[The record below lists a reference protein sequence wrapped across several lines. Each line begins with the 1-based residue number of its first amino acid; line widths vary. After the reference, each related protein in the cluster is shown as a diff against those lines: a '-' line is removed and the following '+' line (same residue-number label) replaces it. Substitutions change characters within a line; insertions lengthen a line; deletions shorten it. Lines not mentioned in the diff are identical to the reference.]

1 MPGRAA
7 CVPVPCVTTARI
19 SPVRILAFSLEVTWT
34 GFALLCRA
42 GSLTTE
48 VGERTPLL
56 ATVWATEAMPSGVA
70 STLPCPKAVTER
82 SVLVGS
88 ALSSAALG
96 IVILFGWVA
105 AVAEA
110 LYRLG
115 V

>member
-7 CVPVPCVTTARI
+7 CVPVPWVTTARI
-19 SPVRILAFSLEVTWT
+19 SPVSTRAFALEVTST
-34 GFALLCRA
+34 GPAGLLRF
-42 GSLTTE
+42 GSLTML
-48 VGERTPLL
+48 VGERVPPL

-70 STLPCPKAVTER
+70 RTLPWPKAVTER

-105 AVAEA
+105 AVADA
-110 LYRLG
+110 L
-115 V
+115 